1 MRNQFIKLIATLSC
15 RTALPLITA
24 ALIAGLTGMRAYAQH
39 SHSDSQA
46 ASGGQAWSELQH
58 SMDSMHEALSS
69 LKSTGNND
77 EDFVQMMLPH
87 HQAAID
93 MAKAELMH
101 GQDPQTRRL
110 AQEIITDQELEIE
123 IMQLWLSQHDGQKSK
138 PATSAVKEQ

>member
-1 MRNQFIKLIATLSC
+1 MAPLTCFRHWRCFVLVNATLIL
-15 RTALPLITA
+15 TM
-24 ALIAGLTGMRAYAQH
+24 TGMPAYPQH
-39 SHSDSQA
+39 SHNASQP
-46 ASGGQAWSELQH
+46 ASGGPAWSELEH

-77 EDFVQMMLPH
+77 EDFVRMMLPH

-101 GQDPQTRRL
+101 GQDPQMRRL
-110 AQEIITDQELEIE
+110 AQEIITDQESEIE
-123 IMQLWLSQHDGQKSK
+123 LIHLWLSQHDGQKSK